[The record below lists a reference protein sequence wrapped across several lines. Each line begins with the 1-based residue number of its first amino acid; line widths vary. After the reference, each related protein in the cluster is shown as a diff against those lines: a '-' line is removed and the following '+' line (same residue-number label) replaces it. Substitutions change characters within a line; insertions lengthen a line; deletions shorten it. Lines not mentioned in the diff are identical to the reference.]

1 MKRAHLRLNLAIAA
15 AVVTVVAGAHAPRP
29 AEAQSAPQSKGAA
42 AAQLQA
48 LTPTS
53 LPIARTWT
61 PPDMTKIPKG
71 PRGESIL
78 LGLRIFQET
87 PRYAAK
93 YVGNQVSCGN
103 CHIQVGTMSGAM
115 PLVGAPDWFPLYSE
129 RAKRMI
135 TLEDRIQECM
145 TRSENGTPLPT
156 DSAEMR
162 ALFDFFDWLAESQ
175 PAGKPAPV
183 RGLPALPADLKA
195 DLARGEK
202 IYTESCAD
210 CHGADGAGVPPIL
223 PPLWGQGAYNDGAGM
238 NQPRKMAAF
247 VLGNMPQNKPGT
259 LTPQEAFDVSSFIAS
274 KPHPRYN
281 HAYDIY

>member
-1 MKRAHLRLNLAIAA
+1 MTRAHLRLSLAILAA
-15 AVVTVVAGAHAPRP
+15 LTAAGGNQPPQSAQ
-29 AEAQSAPQSKGAA
+29 AQSLPQAKGAS
-42 AAQLQA
+42 AAQLQT

-61 PPDMTKIPKG
+61 PPDMTKIPSG

-78 LGLRIFQET
+78 LGLRIFQES

-93 YVGNQVSCGN
+93 YVGNQISCGN
-103 CHIQVGTMSGAM
+103 CHIQIGTLTGAM
-115 PLVGAPDWFPLYSE
+115 PLVGAPDWFPMYSD

-135 TLEDRIQECM
+135 TLEDRIQECV
-145 TRSENGTPLPT
+145 TRSENGTPLPH

-162 ALFDFFDWLAESQ
+162 ALFDFFDWLGESR
-175 PAGKPAPV
+175 PAGRPAPL
-183 RGLPALPADLKA
+183 RGLPALPENLQADLM
-195 DLARGEK
+195 RGEK
-202 IYTESCAD
+202 IYTDKCAG
-210 CHGADGAGVPPIL
+210 CHGADGAGIPAIL
-223 PPLWGQGAYNDGAGM
+223 PALWGPGAYNDGAGM

-274 KPHPRYN
+274 KPHTAYN
-281 HAYDIY
+281 HAYDNF